1 MRVKNTLC
9 MYRAGVFPLTDINK
23 LFYLL
28 KKFIT
33 NYVYLIYYIVYCIK
47 IISKLLWFQSI
58 T

>member
-1 MRVKNTLC
+1 MRVKNTFC

-47 IISKLLWFQSI
+47 IISTLL
-58 T
+58 